1 MKNANY
7 RKINDRSHNSST
19 YHKKDGT
26 PIRHRLK
33 EMAQREIERAV
44 ENECDNLT
52 TYRENADTDLISKV
66 TIETVHGEK
75 HTVYVNSHVTS
86 RVDLELQLEDYPVIE
101 RAETE

>member
-52 TYRENADTDLISKV
+52 TYRDDAYIDLISKV
-66 TIETVHGEK
+66 TVETVHGEK
-75 HTVYVNSHVTS
+75 HTVYVNRHVTS
-86 RVDLELQLEDYPVIE
+86 SVDLELQLEDYPRIKK
-101 RAETE
+101 AKTE